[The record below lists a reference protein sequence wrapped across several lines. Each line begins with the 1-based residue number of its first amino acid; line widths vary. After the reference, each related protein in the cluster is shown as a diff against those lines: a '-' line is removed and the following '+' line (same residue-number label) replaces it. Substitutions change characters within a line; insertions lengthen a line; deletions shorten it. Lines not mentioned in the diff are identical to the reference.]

1 MGVAVANHSL
11 GVKDIETCVCVMI
24 RNCPDRDIIEAVKYE
39 QQKHPCITTVIVL
52 NN

>member
-11 GVKDIETCVCVMI
+11 GVKDIVCVMI
-24 RNCPDRDIIEAVKYE
+24 RNCPDRDIIETVKYE